1 MANKTALQVSFQ
13 KQYLYMSFTPEQAT
27 ALIRR
32 RRAIFP
38 ATYID
43 KPIPRAII
51 EEVLE
56 NANWAPTH
64 RFTEPWRFRVFTG
77 DARARLGKRL
87 AELYK
92 MKAKGELF
100 SEKKYEKNLHKP
112 LRSGCVIAICMQRD
126 PEESVPE
133 WEEIAA
139 VACAVQNMWLTCTA
153 HGIGSYWSSAK
164 ALQQDR
170 EFLHLKEGERC
181 LGLFYMGY
189 HNLPELPGRRGPVE
203 DKVTW
208 M

>member
-1 MANKTALQVSFQ
+1 
-13 KQYLYMSFTPEQAT
+13 MSFTPEQT
-27 ALIRR
+27 TELIRR

-38 ATYID
+38 KTYID

-77 DARARLGKRL
+77 ESRARLGERL
-87 AELYK
+87 ADLYK
-92 MKAKGELF
+92 MKAQGELF
-100 SEKKYEKNLHKP
+100 SERKYEKNLQKP

-170 EFLHLKEGERC
+170 EFLNLKEGERC

-189 HNLPELPGRRGPVE
+189 HNLPELPGKRGPIE
-203 DKVTW
+203 EKVTW